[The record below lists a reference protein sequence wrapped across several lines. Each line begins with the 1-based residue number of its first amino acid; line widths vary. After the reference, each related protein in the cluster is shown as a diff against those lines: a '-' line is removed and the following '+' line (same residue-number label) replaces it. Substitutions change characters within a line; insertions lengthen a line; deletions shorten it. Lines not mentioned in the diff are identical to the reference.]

1 LILII
6 SIFYDIEGKNF
17 SRTKTTN
24 YLND

>member
-6 SIFYDIEGKNF
+6 SIFYGIGEKNF

-24 YLND
+24 YFND